1 MKSHKGA
8 ILIVEDND
16 DFRELLQSFVE
27 SKGYQAITAAD
38 GSEAL
43 EVLTHIQPALIVM
56 DLNMP
61 VTDGFTAARSMR
73 EQERLR
79 QIPIVFVTAHGS
91 LGIELYQNL
100 SILEGGQIEYLP
112 KPVDIQLFEDLIHR
126 LIPESDQPEIN
137 RTGSG

>member
-1 MKSHKGA
+1 MKSHKDP

-16 DFRELLQSFVE
+16 DVRELLQLFVE
-27 SKGYQAITAAD
+27 SKGYQAITASD

-61 VTDGFTAARSMR
+61 VTDGITAARSLR
-73 EQERLR
+73 EQEALR
-79 QIPIVFVTAHGS
+79 QIPIVFMTAHGT

-100 SILEGGQIEYLP
+100 SMLEGGQIEYLP
-112 KPVDIQLFEDLIHR
+112 KPVDLQLFEDLIHR
-126 LIPESDQPEIN
+126 LIPESQPAGN
-137 RTGSG
+137 NGMKR